1 MKRLARLDG
10 NGGVP
15 RGHAPSGPLRR
26 HGRAL
31 GAACLLLA
39 ALGHAVAAD
48 VAPRRLLEVAD
59 FGPPVMSSD
68 GSRVAFRVE
77 RASVERNTYD
87 TTWYVQ
93 SMDGG
98 PPRRVADGGVPLRD
112 SAGNP
117 VPPDATWSPDGRWIH
132 YRALHDGRI
141 DVWRA
146 AADGAGSQALTHDP
160 ADVRAFVLGQDG
172 ATLTYSVGAT
182 RGKVADAEQREYDIG
197 IRVDASVPVGQPL
210 FRSGLLEGRPATQRY
225 GGVWFDRGGLLA
237 EVPDR
242 WKALDLRHPEGG
254 AVPAQAPAARLV
266 AEDVKGGEG
275 VPTHVAE
282 ERDGARIAVLR
293 RAAMGVAL
301 SMRPRPDAGR
311 EVICQA
317 ELCRGKAITSVQW
330 RPGSDEVLFTVTDP
344 LEGLAQSIFAWNV
357 ASDEV
362 REVVAARG
370 LMSGGRD
377 SRSQCAA
384 STGALA
390 CVTSEAD
397 RPPRLERIDL
407 ETGARRVLFEP
418 NLALAQDIA
427 ARTPATLLRWTDAQG
442 DVFTGQLFAAP
453 RRDGRPP
460 PLFIAYYTCPGFLR
474 GGMGDEWP
482 LASLA
487 ASGISALCINQ
498 HHERLQDRV
507 ALYEQTSGAV
517 EAVIDLLA
525 AQGAIDP
532 ERVGMGGLSLGSAIT
547 LWAAM
552 HSDRISA
559 VSVASPVVSSNYY
572 LMGSLKGDAFTAGLQ
587 GIWQLGAPDET
598 PERWAQ
604 LSPALNID
612 RIRAP
617 VLMQIPEQEY
627 LYALDYTIPLLRAE
641 RADLYV
647 FPNEPHQKFQPRH
660 KLAVY
665 ERNLDWFRFW
675 LLDDEADAP
684 AKAAQYAIWR
694 GMREAQ
700 GRDHMV
706 RRSTDR

>member
-1 MKRLARLDG
+1 MSGLG
-10 NGGVP
+10 GGVP
-15 RGHAPSGPLRR
+15 FWHALGRPLRR
-26 HGRAL
+26 QWRWL
-31 GAACLLLA
+31 GAACVLFA
-39 ALGHAVAAD
+39 ACGDALAAD
-48 VAPRRLLEVAD
+48 VAPRRLLEVVD
-59 FGPPVMSSD
+59 FGAPVMSPD

-77 RASVERNTYD
+77 QASVERNTYD

-93 SMDGG
+93 SMEGG

-117 VPPDATWSPDGRWIH
+117 VPPDVTWSPDGRWIY
-132 YRALHDGRI
+132 YRALLDGRI

-160 ADVRAFVLGQDG
+160 ADVRAFVLGEDG
-172 ATLTYSVGAT
+172 STLTYSVGAT
-182 RGKVADAEQREYDIG
+182 REEVADAEQREYDVG
-197 IRVDASVPVGQPL
+197 IRVDGSVPVGQPL

-237 EVPDR
+237 GVPDR
-242 WKALDLRHPEGG
+242 WKVLDLRDPDAGL
-254 AVPAQAPAARLV
+254 VPSKAPSAPRMV
-266 AEDVKGGEG
+266 EDVAGGEG
-275 VPTHVAE
+275 VPTLVAE
-282 ERDGARIAVLR
+282 ERDGARIAVVR
-293 RAAMGVAL
+293 RMAVGAAL
-301 SMRPRPDAGR
+301 SMRPRPDASR

-317 ELCRGKAITSVQW
+317 ELCTGKAITSVQW
-330 RPGSDEVLFTVTDP
+330 RPGSDEILFTVTDP

-357 ASDEV
+357 VSDEV

-370 LMSGGRD
+370 LVSGGRD

-384 STGALA
+384 STEALA

-397 RPPRLERIDL
+397 VPPRLERIDL
-407 ETGARRVLFEP
+407 ETGARRVLFAP

-427 ARTPATLLRWTDAQG
+427 ERTPATLLRWTDAQG
-442 DVFTGQLFAAP
+442 DEFTGQLFAAP
-453 RRDGRPP
+453 RREGRPP

-487 ASGISALCINQ
+487 ANGISALCINQ
-498 HHERLQDRV
+498 HHERLPDRV
-507 ALYEQTSGAV
+507 ALYAQTLGAV

-525 AQGAIDP
+525 AQSAIDP
-532 ERVGMGGLSLGSAIT
+532 ERIGMGGLSLGSAIT

-559 VSVASPVVSSNYY
+559 VSVASPVVSYNYY
-572 LMGSLKGDAFTAGLQ
+572 LMGSLKGEAFTAGLR

-598 PERWAQ
+598 PGRWAQ

-627 LYALDYTIPLLRAE
+627 LYALDYTIPLLRAQ

-675 LLDDEADAP
+675 LLDVEDDAP
-684 AKAAQYAIWR
+684 GKATQYAIWR
-694 GMREAQ
+694 GMREARAQ
-700 GRDHMV
+700 AQVALH
-706 RRSTDR
+706 STDR